1 MLSILIPWI
10 RNAEVLPECQKIQF
24 DAGTGCM
31 LSTLQVLYVKCK
43 TNMQNPSTCCDL
55 VALSLYL
62 SSWFA
67 STMGPTGF
75 WRTLLRVSCYP
86 YVCDAHIADTLQFHF
101 QKVSP
106 ASTSIWPTKI
116 FEAPRF
122 KALVELWGANA
133 LNMWLGMYGAP
144 TWKLIKLFSSDP
156 FIYRLFRTDP
166 WVASTLCVMGL
177 GFSPLETSDLETPF
191 FDQKRVFQVTC

>member
-1 MLSILIPWI
+1 
-10 RNAEVLPECQKIQF
+10 
-24 DAGTGCM
+24 
-31 LSTLQVLYVKCK
+31 
-43 TNMQNPSTCCDL
+43 
-55 VALSLYL
+55 
-62 SSWFA
+62 
-67 STMGPTGF
+67 
-75 WRTLLRVSCYP
+75 
-86 YVCDAHIADTLQFHF
+86 
-101 QKVSP
+101 
-106 ASTSIWPTKI
+106 
-116 FEAPRF
+116 
-122 KALVELWGANA
+122 